1 MQVQLEEQKKRLEE
15 LQESARKQGYGSSIY
30 DP

>member
-1 MQVQLEEQKKRLEE
+1 MQAQLEDMKKRLDET
-15 LQESARKQGYGSSIY
+15 QEAARKQGYGSSVY